1 MFELSS
7 FVYNKKE
14 TYVVE
19 INCFFNIVIP
29 SRDTKVLE
37 FNQYQCSPF
46 IVYADLDGYKKH
58 PEKSSTLEA
67 GEHIP
72 LGFSICTISSFKDI
86 KNKHDIYRIK
96 ECMNKFCKFLRRH
109 VMKIINFKEKKVDSK
124 QQEPHKNG
132 KFCYI

>member
-1 MFELSS
+1 M
-7 FVYNKKE
+7 
-14 TYVVE
+14 
-19 INCFFNIVIP
+19 IP
-29 SRDTKVLE
+29 SRDTKILE

-72 LGFSICTISSFKDI
+72 LGFSVSTISWFKDI

-109 VMKIINFKEKKVDSK
+109 VMKIINFKEKKVENK
-124 QQEPHKNG
+124 QKILLYLKREVWR
-132 KFCYI
+132 